1 MAQSN
6 RKPFI
11 VLLIIAL
18 VVGAGIGGIFAGGV
32 ALGKSSG
39 EDTPASLFPGG
50 PSANSMGGAE
60 PGGPGQFGRG
70 QGGQVPSGLS
80 PRSEGQFD
88 LSGVDRQSPGLSS
101 GDPAMPSF
109 PGRGGV
115 SGTLEKVEVNV
126 ATITTAEGPVEVILG
141 EDTSISRIS
150 QATVDDLQ
158 PGMQLTVM
166 GPAGEGGRVEAVSVV
181 ISPEEMES
189 TPGRGQR
196 GGQGFRG
203 GTAGP

>member
-1 MAQSN
+1 
-6 RKPFI
+6 
-11 VLLIIAL
+11 
-18 VVGAGIGGIFAGGV
+18 
-32 ALGKSSG
+32 
-39 EDTPASLFPGG
+39 
-50 PSANSMGGAE
+50 
-60 PGGPGQFGRG
+60 
-70 QGGQVPSGLS
+70 
-80 PRSEGQFD
+80 
-88 LSGVDRQSPGLSS
+88 
-101 GDPAMPSF
+101 MPSF

-158 PGMQLTVM
+158 PGMQLTVI